1 VTVSN
6 VQWITLDDG
15 QGSCPKH
22 AELCTRINLDI
33 SASVGFIEKKSAYA
47 CLDDED
53 AASKRPLLCTSGHGV
68 TSGRHEP

>member
-1 VTVSN
+1 MTVSN

-33 SASVGFIEKKSAYA
+33 SASVGFIEKKFVTKHGHMKVKYA
-47 CLDDED
+47 DCMTLTMKE
-53 AASKRPLLCTSGHGV
+53 
-68 TSGRHEP
+68 